1 MSDSEP
7 QHRRNCRPHGSF
19 CVKMKYDKIVEAKF
33 IERENRFVARVE
45 LPGGEISRVHVKNT
59 GRCRELLLPG
69 ADVYLE
75 DHADHMGNRKMR
87 YSLIAVEKNLAIGKQ
102 TDGKQGERV
111 DADIQ
116 TLLINMDSQ
125 APNKVVHE
133 ALKSGVLK
141 LPGFSQLTNIQ
152 PEKTYGKSRF
162 DFYVEGISGSGANEK
177 IQKAFIEVKGVTL
190 ESDGFARFPDAPTER
205 GVKHIE
211 ELCGAIDDGYKAY
224 IVFVIQMKKIHTF
237 GPNYETHPQFGE
249 ALAKAAEKGVQILA
263 YDCEVTPDSLQL
275 DMPVSVELKKL

>member
-1 MSDSEP
+1 
-7 QHRRNCRPHGSF
+7 
-19 CVKMKYDKIVEAKF
+19 MKYEKIVKAKF
-33 IERENRFVARVE
+33 IERPNRFVAKVAIE
-45 LPGGEISRVHVKNT
+45 GEEEVVRVHVKNT
-59 GRCRELLLPG
+59 GRCKELLIPG
-69 ADVYLE
+69 TTVYLE
-75 DHADHMGNRKMR
+75 DFEGRMGNRKMR